1 MQAAIG
7 NRLLS
12 ALTPADRPF
21 EVRDTKLKGF
31 ILRVQPSGIMTYV
44 CEYARGRRLV
54 IGRVGVLTPA
64 QARDRAVEILAD
76 VTKGIDPVAAKK
88 AAKVHD
94 FASYL
99 AHEYGPW
106 VQAHRKDG
114 AATLAR
120 LKACFPDL
128 SRKKLAEIT
137 PWLVEKWRAARLK
150 SGIQPATVNRDLVAL
165 KSCLSKAVEWGLLE
179 AHPLTP
185 VKPSKVD
192 HAPKVRFLDVDEEAR
207 LRAALDA
214 REERI
219 RSERDS
225 ANAWRRVRGYEPLAD
240 LRALPFVDYLKPLVL
255 VAINTGLRRGELFS
269 LAWDHVDLERALLT
283 VGGATAKS
291 GWTRHVPLNAE
302 ASNTLEDWRSQAG
315 EPAGLVFPGKDG
327 RRLTSIKTAWRVLMT
342 AAGIPDFRFH
352 DTRHHFASRLVM
364 AGVDLNT
371 VRELLGHSDIKMTL
385 RYAHLAPEHKA
396 LAVSRLVRTNDF
408 DNQAGQVSRLP
419 AKVKP

>member
-12 ALTPADRPF
+12 ALKPADKPF

-31 ILRVQPSGIMTYV
+31 LLRVQPSGVMTYV

-76 VTKGIDPVAAKK
+76 ATKGIDPVAAKK
-88 AAKVHD
+88 AAQVQD
-94 FASYL
+94 FAAYL

-120 LKACFPDL
+120 LKACFPEL
-128 SRKKLAEIT
+128 SRKPLAEIN

-150 SGIQPATVNRDLVAL
+150 DGIQPATVNRDLVAL
-165 KSCLSKAVEWGLLE
+165 KACLSKAVEWGLLE
-179 AHPLTP
+179 AHPLTH
-185 VKPSKVD
+185 VKPSLVD
-192 HAPKVRFLDVDEEAR
+192 HAPKVRFLDGDEEAR

-214 REERI
+214 REERL
-219 RSERDS
+219 RAERDS
-225 ANAWRRVRGYEPLAD
+225 ANAWRRARGYERLPD
-240 LRALPFVDYLKPLVL
+240 LRARPFVDYLKPLVL

-269 LAWDHVDLERALLT
+269 LAWDHVDLARALLT

-291 GWTRHVPLNAE
+291 GRTRHVPLNAE
-302 ASNTLEDWRSQAG
+302 ALNTLEGWRAQAF
-315 EPAGLVFPGKDG
+315 ESAGLVFPGKDG
-327 RRLTSIKTAWRVLMT
+327 RRLTSLKSAWRGLMT
-342 AAGIPDFRFH
+342 AAGIPAFRFH

-371 VRELLGHSDIKMTL
+371 VRELLGHSDIQMTL

-396 LAVSRLVRTNDF
+396 LAVSRLVHTHGAD
-408 DNQAGQVSRLP
+408 DQAGQVSRIP
-419 AKVKP
+419 AKVRP